1 MAKKDRAPAPP
12 RPVQA
17 PKVRSTRE
25 PRDPRR
31 TRLLIAVIAA
41 VLILAAAI
49 AGIAYAMSRG
59 GGDPEAGGVCRI
71 TTVEAQGQEH
81 VPPGDVDLEAFEY
94 NTYPPSSGPHH
105 PQPAIYGEYQDPVP
119 TDRYLH
125 SQEHGGVTIQYGA
138 EVPEDVV
145 QRLVNWFRTDPRGLI
160 LAPLPD
166 DPEAEELANNIVMT
180 AWVAERE
187 VEDDPGS
194 EITKQEGKLA
204 VCDTFDEDAFNDF
217 KDDYL
222 ARGPELFTLDQ
233 LMPGQG

>member
-1 MAKKDRAPAPP
+1 M
-12 RPVQA
+12 
-17 PKVRSTRE
+17 RSSRE

-31 TRLLIAVIAA
+31 TRLLIAA
-41 VLILAAAI
+41 VAGIVLLAAAVG
-49 AGIAYAMSRG
+49 GIAYAMTRG
-59 GGDPEAGGVCRI
+59 GGPEAGGVCEI
-71 TTVEAQGQEH
+71 TTVEAQQQDH
-81 VPPGDVDLEAFEY
+81 VPPAEIDLDEFEY

-105 PQPAIYGEYQDPVP
+105 PQPALFGEYPDPVP

-125 SQEHGGVTIQYGA
+125 AQEHGGLTIQYGS
-138 EVPEDVV
+138 EVPDDVV
-145 QRLVNWFRTDPRGLI
+145 QRLIGWYRTDPRGLI

-166 DPEAEELANNIVMT
+166 EPEASDLQGSIVMT

-187 VEDDPGS
+187 VADDPGA

-204 VCDTFDEDAFNDF
+204 VCSTFDEDAFDDF

-222 ARGPELFTLDQ
+222 ASGPELFTLDQ

>member
-17 PKVRSTRE
+17 PKVRSSRE

-31 TRLLIAVIAA
+31 TRLLIAA
-41 VLILAAAI
+41 VAGIVLLAAAVG
-49 AGIAYAMSRG
+49 GIAFAMTRG
-59 GGDPEAGGVCRI
+59 GGDAEAGGACEI
-71 TTVEAQGQEH
+71 TTVEAQQQDH
-81 VPPGDVDLEAFEY
+81 VPPAEIDLDEFEY

-105 PQPAIYGEYQDPVP
+105 PQPALFGEYPDPVP

-125 SQEHGGVTIQYGA
+125 AQEHGGITIQYGS
-138 EVPEDVV
+138 EVPDDVV
-145 QRLVNWFRTDPRGLI
+145 QRLIGWYRTDPRGLI

-166 DPEAEELANNIVMT
+166 EPEASDLQNSIVLT

-187 VEDDPGS
+187 VADDPGS

-204 VCDTFDEDAFNDF
+204 VCSTFDEGEFDDF

-222 ARGPELFTLDQ
+222 AQGPELFSLDQ

>member
-12 RPVQA
+12 RGVQA

-31 TRLLIAVIAA
+31 TRLLIAAIAG

-49 AGIAYAMSRG
+49 AGIAYAMTRG
-59 GGDPEAGGVCRI
+59 GGDTEAGGVCQI
-71 TTVEAQGQEH
+71 TTVEAQSQEH
-81 VPPGDVDLEAFEY
+81 VPPGDTDLETFEY

-105 PQPAIYGEYQDPVP
+105 PQPALYGEYQAPVP

-125 SQEHGGVTIQYGA
+125 SQEHGGITIQYGA
-138 EVPEDVV
+138 DVPDDVV
-145 QRLVNWFRTDPRGLI
+145 QRIVNWYRTDPRGFI
-160 LAPLPD
+160 LAPLAD
-166 DPEAEELANNIVMT
+166 EPEAEELADKIVLT

-187 VEDDPGS
+187 IEDDPGA

-204 VCDTFDEDAFNDF
+204 VCSTFDEGAFDDF